1 MRIYS
6 LLFERPFSLVALL
19 ALCQIVLV
27 FLWWRRRDAKS
38 LRRVWIGLIA
48 AIAALALSIL
58 VVTPTEQITQ
68 RCHELAQYA
77 QNEDLDRLGQL
88 LAEDFRAGEFDR
100 YQLLAR
106 AETTLERFDI
116 DHIKLRTFDVMFDSN
131 ERAAVTFNAVC
142 RIRGADAVS
151 GIIVSRWRLTFIP
164 SGDGWLLEKMEAIPT
179 AFSPIRHIRDC
190 FR

>member
-1 MRIYS
+1 M
-6 LLFERPFSLVALL
+6 
-19 ALCQIVLV
+19 CQFVLV
-27 FLWWRRRDAKS
+27 FLWHRRRDATS

-48 AIAALALSIL
+48 AIGALALSIL
-58 VVTPTEQITQ
+58 VLTPTERITR

-77 QNEDLDRLGQL
+77 QNEDLDLLGEL

-100 YQLLAR
+100 DQLLAR
-106 AETTLERFDI
+106 AETTLKRFDI
-116 DHIKLRTFDVMFDSN
+116 HHIKLRTFDVTFDSDD
-131 ERAAVTFNAVC
+131 RATATFNAVC
-142 RIRGADAVS
+142 RIRGMQSVS

-164 SGDGWLLEKMEAIPT
+164 RGDDWLLEKMEAIPT